1 MQQGRFERLAPLSGV
16 VFFVLIVV
24 AIFVNSGSTPDV
36 SSSAG
41 KISAY
46 YLAHRSDIQ
55 AGDIIIVISAVFL
68 VWFTASLRSAVWQ
81 VEVGAGRLASLILAG
96 GILVAG
102 GVWVM
107 LGLDFAIADQIK
119 SAHLA
124 PAQVKTLFVLSNDVF
139 FPLLGGFGLLML
151 ASGIGVIRT
160 RALPVAFGWVALL
173 FGLVCFSPIGF
184 FAILASI
191 IWIVV
196 VSILLYVRSG
206 RTAAPQV
213 ATGPAV

>member
-1 MQQGRFERLAPLSGV
+1 MQQGRLERLAPLSGV

-24 AIFVNSGSTPDV
+24 SIFVNSGSTPDA
-36 SSSAG
+36 SSSAA

-55 AGDIIIVISAVFL
+55 TGDIIIVISAVFL

-81 VEVGAGRLASLILAG
+81 VEGGAGRLASLILAG

-102 GVWVM
+102 GVWIM

-124 PAQVKTLFVLSNDVF
+124 PVQVKTLFVLSNDVF

-206 RTAAPQV
+206 RTVAPRPV
-213 ATGPAV
+213 TT

>member
-1 MQQGRFERLAPLSGV
+1 MQQGRLERLAPLSGV

-24 AIFVNSGSTPDV
+24 AIFVNNSSSPDV
-36 SSSAG
+36 SSSAL
-41 KISAY
+41 KIASY
-46 YLAHRSDIQ
+46 YRAHQNGIR
-55 AGDIIIVISAVFL
+55 AGDIIITISAVFL

-81 VEVGAGRLASLILAG
+81 VEGGAGRLASLILAG

-102 GVWVM
+102 GVWIM

-124 PAQVKTLFVLSNDVF
+124 PVQVKTLFVLSNDVF

-151 ASGIGVIRT
+151 ASGIGLIRT

-206 RTAAPQV
+206 RTVAPRPV
-213 ATGPAV
+213 TT

>member
-1 MQQGRFERLAPLSGV
+1 MQQGRLERLAPLSGV

-24 AIFVNSGSTPDV
+24 AIFVNNSSSPDV
-36 SSSAG
+36 SSSG
-41 KISAY
+41 LKIAAY
-46 YLAHRSDIQ
+46 YRAHQDGIR

-81 VEVGAGRLASLILAG
+81 VEGGAGRLASLVLAG
-96 GILVAG
+96 GILVAA
-102 GVWVM
+102 GVWIM
-107 LGLDFAIADQIK
+107 LGLDFAIADQVK
-119 SAHLA
+119 SAHLT
-124 PAQVKTLFVLSNDVF
+124 PVMVKTLFVFSNDVF

-151 ASGIGVIRT
+151 ASGIGLIRT

-206 RTAAPQV
+206 RTAAPRPV
-213 ATGPAV
+213 TT